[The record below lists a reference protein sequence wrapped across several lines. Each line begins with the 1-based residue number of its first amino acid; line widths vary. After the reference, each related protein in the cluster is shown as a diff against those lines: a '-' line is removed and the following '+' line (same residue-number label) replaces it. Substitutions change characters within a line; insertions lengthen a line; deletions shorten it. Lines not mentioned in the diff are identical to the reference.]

1 MNLFKKTLI
10 KKNYKYKLLDD
21 GISKEDISKAKNVLN
36 SKQITMASQ
45 TRKFE
50 EKWTKVRKVLEKQ
63 LEKIS

>member
-1 MNLFKKTLI
+1 MSLFKKTLI

-50 EKWTKVRKVLEKQ
+50 ETFAKEMGVKHALMVN
-63 LEKIS
+63 